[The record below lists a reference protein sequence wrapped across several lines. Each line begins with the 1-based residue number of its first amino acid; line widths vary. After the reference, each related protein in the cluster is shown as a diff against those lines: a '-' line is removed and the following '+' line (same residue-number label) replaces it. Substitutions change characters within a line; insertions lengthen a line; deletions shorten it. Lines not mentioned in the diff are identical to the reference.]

1 MAYTEEVA
9 TTPAPARAPR
19 RTQAERRA
27 ETQRR
32 LLDATIA
39 CLTEDGYAGMSTN
52 EVARR
57 AGVSRG
63 ALVHHF
69 PTKAQLAVAAL
80 DRWHDDRLVEF
91 EATFAALDS
100 SERRADVAIDVLWEM
115 FKGPTFAAALELTAA
130 GRTDPDLR
138 QRLTDV
144 NERFNRGVA
153 ETFQRTFGV
162 DEVNAPFDPGIAV
175 RFAFSVLNGAALE
188 RVLEPA
194 DATDPPESVTTLKLL
209 ATLLVNEPWRIQS

>member
-1 MAYTEEVA
+1 VPTA
-9 TTPAPARAPR
+9 ARTAR

-32 LLDATIA
+32 LLDATIG
-39 CLTEDGYAGMSTN
+39 CLTEAGYAGMSTN

-80 DRWHDDRLVEF
+80 DRWHEDRLVEF
-91 EATFAALDS
+91 EATFAALTPG
-100 SERRADVAIDVLWEM
+100 ERRADVAIDILWEM

-130 GRTDPDLR
+130 ARTDTDLR

-144 NERFNRGVA
+144 NERFNDGVA
-153 ETFQRTFGV
+153 ETFRRTFGV
-162 DEVNAPFDPGIAV
+162 DEANAPFDPGIAV

-188 RVLEPA
+188 RVLDRP
-194 DATDPPESVTTLKLL
+194 DATEPPEPVTTLKLL
-209 ATLLVNEPWRIQS
+209 AALLVNEPWRNRP